1 MSMTE
6 HAAARS
12 ALRRELLQNNQTGA
26 RPGSRPKPPKAGARS
41 ASLEPG
47 HAPGYPS
54 TSQLLSRSKARER
67 EILAAIDG

>member
-12 ALRRELLQNNQTGA
+12 ALRRELLQNNQTGVW
-26 RPGSRPKPPKAGARS
+26 PGLRPKPPKAGARS

-54 TSQLLSRSKARER
+54 TSQLLSRFKARER
-67 EILAAIDG
+67 ERK